1 MPSQFLPINNV
12 SLATNINST
21 VQCIHVFCTGA
32 SDSTN
37 CSINDSDIR
46 SPSLPSTLFAFD
58 STYGGAPSTTSGS
71 TINFGAYR
79 GLEKL
84 TGGGGGGGEP

>member
-1 MPSQFLPINNV
+1 MPSEFLPVNNI
-12 SLATNINST
+12 SLATNISSS

-32 SDSTN
+32 SNSTN

-46 SPSLPSTLFAFD
+46 SPSLTNTLFAFD
-58 STYGGAPSTTSGS
+58 STYGGAPSTSSGA
-71 TINFGAYR
+71 TITFGAYR

-84 TGGGGGGGEP
+84 TSGGGGEEP